1 MNILAHASLCPH
13 EYVSYGGLSW
23 WPAESKAI
31 IFLIVT
37 LPNPFQTELSRTS
50 LVVQWLR
57 LCAPNAGDVGLIC
70 GGFSLPV
77 SKGGYFLVA
86 VHGLLIAVA
95 SLLWS
100 TGLTVVARGLC
111 CPVSYDIFPNQGS
124 NLCLLHWRSDSSP
137 LSHREALFCYLN
149 ITQNNVF
156 KFPC

>member
-1 MNILAHASLCPH
+1 MGKNAVYDDS
-13 EYVSYGGLSW
+13 VSSEPLSYCI
-23 WPAESKAI
+23 SSVYFI
-31 IFLIVT
+31 YLFIFIALGHH
-37 LPNPFQTELSRTS
+37 
-50 LVVQWLR
+50 
-57 LCAPNAGDVGLIC
+57 CC

-111 CPVSYDIFPNQGS
+111 CSVSYDIFPNQGS
-124 NLCLLHWRSDSSP
+124 NLCLLHWQSDSSP